1 VRLTTVAS
9 GSSGNCVYVGSDSTH
24 VLVDAGISKKRTEEG
39 LHSCDIDLKD
49 ISAIMITHEHID
61 HINGLG
67 VISRKYSIPIM
78 ATPLT
83 VQAIRENKKLGEIPS
98 ELFMEIAPDEP
109 FRVGDM
115 EICPFRISH
124 DAADPVAYRINCSG
138 QSVAVATDMG
148 TYDNYTVS
156 NLKGLD
162 AIVLEANHDVN
173 MLLAGD
179 YPYYLK
185 QRILGDKG
193 HLSNESSGRLLDEI
207 LHDNLKYIALGHL
220 SKENNFEE
228 LAYQTVTTEIT
239 LSDSCYKAKDFN
251 IMVARRDVCSGLL
264 TI

>member
-193 HLSNESSGRLLDEI
+193 HLSNESAGKLLSRLL
-207 LHDNLKYIALGHL
+207 
-220 SKENNFEE
+220 
-228 LAYQTVTTEIT
+228 
-239 LSDSCYKAKDFN
+239 
-251 IMVARRDVCSGLL
+251 
-264 TI
+264 

>member
-1 VRLTTVAS
+1 MRLATVAS
-9 GSSGNCVYVGSDSTH
+9 GSSGNCIYVGSDNTH

-39 LHSCDIDLKD
+39 LQSCDIDLCD

-83 VQAIRENKKLGEIPS
+83 VQAIRQNKKLGAISP
-98 ELFMEIAPDEP
+98 ELFVEVTPDKQIHI
-109 FRVGDM
+109 GDLD
-115 EICPFRISH
+115 ICPFRISH
-124 DAADPVAYRINCSG
+124 DAVEPVAYRIQCNG

-148 TYDNYTVS
+148 KYDDYTVS

-173 MLLAGD
+173 MLLAGA

-185 QRILGDKG
+185 QRIMGDRG
-193 HLSNESSGRLLDEI
+193 HLSNEASGRLLDEI

-220 SKENNFEE
+220 SKENNYEE

-239 LSDSCYKAKDFN
+239 LSDSCYKADDFN
-251 IMVARRDVCSGLL
+251 IVVAKRDTCSNLL
-264 TI
+264 SI